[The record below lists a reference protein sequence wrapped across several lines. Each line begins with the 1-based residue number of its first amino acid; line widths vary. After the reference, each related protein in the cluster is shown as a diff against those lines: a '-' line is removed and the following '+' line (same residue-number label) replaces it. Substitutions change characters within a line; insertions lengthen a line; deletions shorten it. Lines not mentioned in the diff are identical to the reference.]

1 MSSPE
6 APGAMTTRRFAAW
19 TFFLT
24 LAAAAGAAQGQT
36 APMNLDL
43 AALQGSAPLDL
54 SSVRNP
60 TALTDAQAAA
70 LREGISRTAVDHQ
83 FADRLTGSLGF
94 LCDPHPSMQFDGLAA
109 RPGADPQG
117 KFLGAKLSFAFR

>member
-1 MSSPE
+1 V
-6 APGAMTTRRFAAW
+6 W
-19 TFFLT
+19 TALLV
-24 LAAAAGAAQGQT
+24 LAAAGGAEAQT
-36 APMNLDL
+36 APMKLDL
-43 AALQGSAPLDL
+43 AALQASGPVDL
-54 SSVRNP
+54 SVVRSP
-60 TALTDAQAAA
+60 TRLTDAQAEA
-70 LREGISRTAVDHQ
+70 LRAGIAQTAVDHR

>member
-1 MSSPE
+1 MSL
-6 APGAMTTRRFAAW
+6 RFAACTAVLVLW
-19 TFFLT
+19 
-24 LAAAAGAAQGQT
+24 AGAGHAQT
-36 APMNLDL
+36 APLKLDL
-43 AALQGSAPLDL
+43 AALQASAPLDI
-54 SSVRNP
+54 SAVRSP
-60 TALTDAQAAA
+60 TGLTDAQVSA
-70 LREGISRTAVDHQ
+70 LREGIARTAVDHQ

>member
-1 MSSPE
+1 
-6 APGAMTTRRFAAW
+6 MTRLRFAAW
-19 TFFLT
+19 TAFLA
-24 LAAAAGAAQGQT
+24 LIAVGGAQAQT
-36 APMNLDL
+36 APLKLDL
-43 AALQGSAPLDL
+43 AALRASAPLDL
-54 SSVRNP
+54 SPVRNP
-60 TALTDAQAAA
+60 AGMTEAQADA
-70 LREGISRTAVDHQ
+70 LRAGIAQTAVDHR